1 MKKILTLV
9 VTVILF
15 AFTLCATAF
24 AMPKPEAP
32 AKIKATPTSTSVSLK
47 WSKAEGADYYRIYY
61 KTSKDGKWKTALK
74 KTTKTKHTFEKL
86 PSGKKYYF
94 AVRSFDKTNDGTL
107 KSDLKVVKIA
117 TKPMK
122 TKKISATAKIK
133 RVQLKWSKV
142 KGATHY
148 RVYQK
153 INGEWKSLKLTK
165 KTSLT
170 VKELKP
176 ETSYSFAVRAYVK
189 SKSYTVAGA
198 RKSVSVMT
206 KAVVTNSPAV
216 PEEPLGKYV
225 TTTDGG
231 IKLYPITSETAKQIE
246 KSYLFFEDYQA
257 YEGRSADGKTIVVY
271 ANTRTGWKGRDIN
284 TLRYNSF
291 GEIIYCEY
299 CGLKMGEKDGM
310 CGGDCAV
317 VFH

>member
-24 AMPKPEAP
+24 AMPRPEAP
-32 AKIKATPTSTSVSLK
+32 AKIKATPTNTSVSLK
-47 WSKAEGADYYRIYY
+47 WSKSEGADYYRIYY
-61 KTSKDGKWKTALK
+61 KTSKEGKWKTALK
-74 KTTKTKHTFEKL
+74 KTDKTKHTFEKL

-117 TKPMK
+117 TKPVK
-122 TKKISATAKIK
+122 TKKITATAKIK
-133 RVQLKWSKV
+133 RIQLKWSKV

-189 SKSYTVAGA
+189 TKSYTVAGA

-206 KAVVTNSPAV
+206 KAVVTNNPAV

-231 IKLYPITSETAKQIE
+231 VKLYEIESDEAKNICSKWDFSLT
-246 KSYLFFEDYQA
+246 KSYETTIN
-257 YEGRSADGKTIVVY
+257 GKIVVY
-271 ANTRTGWKGRDIN
+271 GLDSTGWVGNDIN
-284 TLRYNSF
+284 GVSYNSN
-291 GEIIYCEY
+291 GNIVICPYCEKTS
-299 CGLKMGEKDGM
+299 GMGINM
-310 CGGDCAV
+310 CNGCNIY
-317 VFH
+317 FE

>member
-32 AKIKATPTSTSVSLK
+32 AKIKATPTSSSVSLK
-47 WSKAEGADYYRIYY
+47 WSKSEGADYYRIYY

-122 TKKISATAKIK
+122 TKKITATAKIK

-176 ETSYSFAVRAYVK
+176 ETNYSFAVRAYVK

-206 KAVVTNSPAV
+206 KAVVT
-216 PEEPLGKYV
+216 EPDNYV
-225 TTTDGG
+225 AKTSGG
-231 IKLYPITSETAKQIE
+231 IKVYPITSETAKQIANNWTTCFV
-246 KSYLFFEDYQA
+246 YDH
-257 YEGRSADGKTIVVY
+257 YEGKSADGKMIVVY
-271 ANTRTGWKGRDIN
+271 ADTLTGWAGLDKEGTQYDAYGKIK
-284 TLRYNSF
+284 
-291 GEIIYCEY
+291 ICEY

>member
-1 MKKILTLV
+1 MKKIFALII
-9 VTVILF
+9 TVILF
-15 AFTLCATAF
+15 AFALCASASAADKI
-24 AMPKPEAP
+24 AMPK
-32 AKIKATPTSTSVSLK
+32 KLKATPTSTSVSLK
-47 WSKAEGADYYRIYY
+47 WSKSEGADYYRIYY

-122 TKKISATAKIK
+122 TKKITATAKIK

-153 INGEWKSLKLTK
+153 INGEWKSHKLTK

-189 SKSYTVAGA
+189 SKSYTVAGERNSA
-198 RKSVSVMT
+198 SVMT
-206 KAVVTNSPAV
+206 KAVVTNNPAV

-231 IKLYPITSETAKQIE
+231 IKLYEITSTEAKAAYN
-246 KSYLFFEDYQA
+246 KWAFVAFDY
-257 YEGRSADGKTIVVY
+257 YEGKNKDGI
-271 ANTRTGWKGRDIN
+271 I
-284 TLRYNSF
+284 
-291 GEIIYCEY
+291 IIYSKDSGEWLGVDLAGATYNFKGETSHCEY
-299 CGLKMGEKDGM
+299 CGKISGRGINM
-310 CGGDCAV
+310 CNGCINYME
-317 VFH
+317 

>member
-1 MKKILTLV
+1 MKKFLTLV

-117 TKPMK
+117 TKPVK
-122 TKKISATAKIK
+122 TKKITPTAKIK

-176 ETSYSFAVRAYVK
+176 ETSYNFAVRAYVK
-189 SKSYTVAGA
+189 TKSYTVAGA

-206 KAVVTNSPAV
+206 KAVVTNNPAV

-231 IKLYPITSETAKQIE
+231 VKLYEIESDEAKAIHE
-246 KSYLFFEDYQA
+246 KWGIIIYTY
-257 YEGRSADGKTIVVY
+257 YEAKNSVGTTIIYTEAGANEWDGVDLSGAFY
-271 ANTRTGWKGRDIN
+271 D
-284 TLRYNSF
+284 SF
-291 GEIIYCEY
+291 GKYQKCSS
-299 CGLKMGEKDGM
+299 CGKILGYGTAHCDGG
-310 CGGDCAV
+310 CHLS
-317 VFH
+317 FS